1 MWMVGRSK
9 RCRVNWRYMEI
20 SLQLSPIVDLS
31 LYLSGGELVAFNV
44 DAHGKIYTLVAQR
57 KLDYRTDGSRGASF
71 AKTKP
76 DTAQSYRAL
85 AFYEAN
91 VVLDVQINEEKFNI
105 HDIQPLP
112 NDGLLLV
119 CGRSY
124 YRSADDFEMNGRI
137 YSNTGQMIRAIL
149 LGDGIQDVQVTSK
162 GVIWTSF
169 FDEGVLG
176 NYGWRE
182 PIGKTGLVAWDA
194 QGNKTYE
201 FEPKLGLDNIFDC
214 YALNVV
220 SDSSVWFYY
229 YTDFPL
235 VHLRNQRV
243 EAYWEM
249 PIRGSSTFAV
259 SNSFA
264 LFSGGYDER
273 DQYHLFELRKR
284 KRVKK
289 VGSFDLVD
297 NLGKAISAE
306 RIVGRAHALYI
317 FCDNKVYRLEAALAI
332 SA

>member
-1 MWMVGRSK
+1 MK
-9 RCRVNWRYMEI
+9 T
-20 SLQLSPIVDLS
+20 SLQLNPIVDLS
-31 LYLSGGELVAFNV
+31 PYLSKGELVAFNV
-44 DAHGKIYTLVAQR
+44 DAHGKVYALVAQR
-57 KLDYRTDGSRGASF
+57 ELDYRTDSSRGASF

-76 DTAQSYRAL
+76 DTAQVYRAL

-91 VVLDVQINEEKFNI
+91 VMLDVQISEEKFNI

-112 NDGLLLV
+112 KDELLLI

-124 YRSADDFEMNGRI
+124 YKSADDFEINGRI
-137 YSNTGQMIRAIL
+137 YSSAGQMRRSIL
-149 LGDGIQDVQVTSK
+149 LGDGIQDVQASSK

-176 NYGWRE
+176 NYGWLD
-182 PIGKTGLVAWDA
+182 PVGKTGLVAWDS

-201 FEPKLGLDNIFDC
+201 FEPKLGLDYIFDC
-214 YALNVV
+214 YALNVA

-235 VHLRNQRV
+235 VHLRNQSV

-249 PIRGSSTFAV
+249 PIRGSSAFAI
-259 SNSFA
+259 SNNFA
-264 LFSGGYDER
+264 LFSSGYDER
-273 DQYHLFELRKR
+273 DEYHLFELKKQ
-284 KRVKK
+284 KRVRK

-297 NLGKAISAE
+297 SSGNSIIAE

-317 FCDNKVYRLEAALAI
+317 FCDNKVYRFEAAVAI